1 MEAFLQSHSAFH
13 ASQYPHVQFEHSATR
28 IITHHRESA
37 CRAAV
42 AEAVKPL
49 VEALELA
56 INDLEGYE
64 DGAPDASPISK
75 HINALLAEIRPAL
88 RDHATKQG
96 KGEAS

>member
-1 MEAFLQSHSAFH
+1 MDACNLLRDEIDHQAAIAQDRFTQI
-13 ASQYPHVQFEHSATR
+13 ASLESR
-28 IITHHRESA
+28 LSA
-37 CRAAV
+37 CE
-42 AEAVKPL
+42 AENKEL

-96 KGEAS
+96 KGEA